1 MNITLSEKY
10 DFCGVKDI
18 YNNNYKI
25 GDVLKSENIYTIRI
39 SKITNSNQRIYTQIE
54 TTNEEMI
61 IQIIRNFLNQH

>member
-18 YNNNYKI
+18 YNNNLKI
-25 GDVLKSENIYTIRI
+25 GDVLKFENIYTIRV
-39 SKITNSNQRIYTQIE
+39 SKITNNHKIYTQIE
-54 TTNEEMI
+54 TANEEMI